1 MPSDPALYHKRL
13 LVVDDHAVNVELLQ
27 DLLEDYGYQDV
38 AGLTD
43 PREVLAHCRTQVPD
57 LLLLDVRMPHLDGYG
72 VLEALQGAFGV
83 EAPPTIVLTAQVD
96 DETRRRA
103 LAMGVRD
110 FLTKPFDHEEVLARI
125 HNALRDQSRYQW
137 RREQASTLERL
148 VAERTEALERL
159 SCTDPV
165 TSLPNRRGLTASL
178 GEWQREGSEA
188 GALFIVLEGIDAIM
202 RYQGHR
208 VTEAFLN
215 ELAHRL
221 VAALPEQ
228 GVIGVWGSHEL
239 LLIQPRASI
248 AELEHLAAR
257 VRGVLKRPLAVCG
270 VRLWVDGRI
279 GVAGGRGLEPERLV
293 HMAALAVPHARQGE
307 AIQAYTPALEAH
319 EQRRMQLRQ
328 ALPQACERGDT
339 SLHYQPKVALATG
352 SICGAEVLLRWTD
365 PVLGTVSPA
374 EFIPMAEASGDI
386 LALGAWVLESAL
398 ATLSRWRREGHVA
411 RSFSLAVNV
420 SAHQLCQP
428 GFVTQVTAALARHDL
443 PPAALEVEVTESA
456 VMTDLEAATG
466 QLQQLADLGVNIAI
480 DDFGT
485 GHSSLAYLRRMP
497 VNTIKIDRSFLTH
510 LLEDAESHR
519 LVESIVAMAHGLGC
533 RVVAEGIEAPEQAA
547 SLAAMGCEMG
557 QGFWFAC
564 PQPAEAFLTVL
575 DACR

>member
-1 MPSDPALYHKRL
+1 MPSDPDLYHKRL
-13 LVVDDHAVNVELLQ
+13 LVVDDHSVNVELLQ
-27 DLLEDYGYQDV
+27 DLLEDHGYQDV

-43 PREVLAHCRTQVPD
+43 PREVLAHCRAQAPD

-72 VLEALQGAFGV
+72 VLEALQAAFGT

-110 FLTKPFDHEEVLARI
+110 FLTKPFEQEEVLARI

-137 RREQASTLERL
+137 RREQAHTLERL
-148 VAERTEALERL
+148 VAARTEELERL

-165 TSLPNRRGLTASL
+165 TNLPNRRGLTAAL
-178 GEWQREGSEA
+178 GEWQRDGIEA
-188 GALFIVLEGIDAIM
+188 GVLFIVLAGIDAIM

-208 VTEAFLN
+208 VTEAFLHA
-215 ELAHRL
+215 LARRL
-221 VAALPEQ
+221 EAALPKQ

-239 LLIQPRASI
+239 LLIQPRAST

-257 VRGVLKRPLAVCG
+257 VRGELTRPLAACG
-270 VRLWVDGRI
+270 VRLRIDGRI
-279 GVAGGRGLEPERLV
+279 GIAGGRRLEPERLV

-307 AIQAYTPALEAH
+307 VIQAYSPALEAS
-319 EQRRMQLRQ
+319 EQRRMHLRQ
-328 ALPQACERGDT
+328 ALPQAVERGNT
-339 SLHYQPKVALATG
+339 SLHFQPKVTLATG
-352 SICGAEVLLRWTD
+352 RVCGAEVLLRWTD

-398 ATLSRWRREGHVA
+398 ATLSRWRREGRVA

-428 GFVTQVTAALARHDL
+428 DFVAQVKEALERHDL
-443 PPAALEVEVTESA
+443 SPATLEVEVTESA
-456 VMTDLEAATG
+456 VMTDLEAAMR
-466 QLQQLADLGVNIAI
+466 QLQQLSDLGVSIAI

-497 VNTIKIDRSFLTH
+497 VDTIKIDRSFLTA
-510 LLEDAESHR
+510 LLEDADSHR

-533 RVVAEGIEAPEQAA
+533 RVVAEGVEAPEQAV
-547 SLAAMGCEMG
+547 SLAAMACEMG
-557 QGFWFAC
+557 QGFWFAR
-564 PQPAEAFLTVL
+564 PQPAEAFLPL
-575 DACR
+575 LEGED

>member
-13 LVVDDHAVNVELLQ
+13 LVVDDHAVNIELLQ
-27 DLLEDYGYQDV
+27 DLLEDHGYQHV

-43 PREVLAHCRTQVPD
+43 SREVLAYCRAQVPD
-57 LLLLDVRMPHLDGYG
+57 LLLLDIRMPHLDGYA
-72 VLEALQGAFGV
+72 VLEGLQEAFGV

-110 FLTKPFDHEEVLARI
+110 FLTKPFDHDEVLARI
-125 HNALRDQSRYQW
+125 HNALRDQSRYLW
-137 RREQASTLERL
+137 RREQAYTLERL
-148 VAERTEALERL
+148 VAERTEELERL

-165 TSLPNRRGLTASL
+165 TKLPNRRGLTASL
-178 GEWQREGSEA
+178 GEWQRDGIEA
-188 GALFIVLEGIDAIM
+188 GVLFIVLEGIDAIM

-208 VTEAFLN
+208 VTEAFLHA
-215 ELAHRL
+215 LARRL
-221 VAALPEQ
+221 EAALPEQ

-239 LLIQPRASI
+239 LLIQPRTST
-248 AELEHLAAR
+248 AELELLAAR
-257 VRGVLKRPLAVCG
+257 VCGQLKRPLATCG
-270 VRLWVDGRI
+270 LRLQVDGRI
-279 GVAGGRGLEPERLV
+279 GVAGGHDLEPERLV
-293 HMAALAVPHARQGE
+293 HMAALAVPHAQQGSV
-307 AIQAYTPALEAH
+307 IQVYSPALEAS
-319 EQRRMQLRQ
+319 EQRRLQLRQ
-328 ALPQACERGDT
+328 ALPQAVERGET
-339 SLHYQPKVALATG
+339 SLHYQPKVALGTG
-352 SICGAEVLLRWTD
+352 RVSGAEVLVRWT
-365 PVLGTVSPA
+365 PPALGTVSPA

-398 ATLSRWRREGHVA
+398 AMLSHWRRAGRVERA
-411 RSFSLAVNV
+411 FSLAVNV

-428 GFVTQVTAALARHDL
+428 GFVAEVEKALARHDV

-456 VMTDLEAATG
+456 VMTDLEAALQ
-466 QLQQLADLGVNIAI
+466 QLQQLADLGVSIAI

-497 VNTIKIDRSFLTH
+497 VDTIKIDRSFLTH

-533 RVVAEGIEAPEQAA
+533 RVVAEGIEAPEQAV

-557 QGFWFAC
+557 QGFWFAR
-564 PQPAEAFLTVL
+564 PQPAEAFLTAL
-575 DACR
+575 DDSR